1 MVKAEETG
9 PGRVI
14 GGRYRLVG
22 TLDFGGMGRVWRAHD
37 ETLRLDVAVKEVWL
51 SPAMPAHEREERL
64 ARAEREARNAAAL
77 RDHPHV
83 VAVHDVVVE
92 DGVPWIVMRLVTGQS
107 LEKRLA
113 DGPLPAE
120 DAVRVAGQLLDALE
134 AAHGAGI
141 VHRDVKPANV
151 LLAEDGTALLAD
163 FGIAVHHA
171 DTTITGTG
179 TLIGSVEYMAP
190 ERLNGEDG
198 LAESDLYSLGV
209 TLYQAVEGLSPFRR
223 GTPTATLT
231 AVLLEDAPAPEHAGA
246 LATLITRLLDK
257 DPGRRPDLTE
267 ARALLTASSTK
278 KLDDPAE
285 RTGKLDRTA
294 KETKKF
300 EEITEPPKPP
310 KPPERPGGPAK
321 GVSAGRTAGVVA
333 VLVVVGLVTL
343 LVTRGAVGH
352 LASQLFD
359 RSSATSSATA
369 TPSTT
374 ERSTPRTTPT
384 RTTPTRTRATTP
396 SARPADLDREAGD
409 TTPLTTSALLADS
422 FTDDKNVHYTRKSA
436 GVRDCVTQYLSQ
448 RVRDLLRRSGCD
460 KAVGATYVDD
470 SGRILA
476 MVWVVPMKDEQ
487 TAKTAYEAY
496 DSGSWGV
503 MCPGKGPGAE
513 ICDEDKDTSRAT
525 RSGYTRRTHRYL
537 IESNALYIN
546 LTTASSAKPALT
558 AAASAAADSAGPLNH
573 PGNR

>member
-1 MVKAEETG
+1 MAEETG

-37 ETLRLDVAVKEVWL
+37 EVLRIDVAVKEVWL
-51 SPAMPAHEREERL
+51 SPAMPPEERQERL

-92 DGVPWIVMRLVTGQS
+92 DDVPWIVMRLVSGRS

-113 DGPLPAE
+113 EGPLSAE
-120 DAVRVAGQLLDALE
+120 EAVRVAGDLLDALE

-151 LLAEDGTALLAD
+151 LLAEDGETLLAD

-190 ERLNGEDG
+190 ERLNGKDG

-231 AVLLEDAPAPEHAGA
+231 AVLLEEAPAPEHAGV
-246 LATLITRLLDK
+246 LTTLITRLLDK
-257 DPGRRPDLTE
+257 DPERRPDIAG
-267 ARALLTASSTK
+267 ARALLTASATK
-278 KLDDPAE
+278 KLDDTA
-285 RTGKLDRTA
+285 DRTEKLGKPV
-294 KETKKF
+294 KETRKF
-300 EEITEPPKPP
+300 EEITGPPKTTSPVL
-310 KPPERPGGPAK
+310 A
-321 GVSAGRTAGVVA
+321 VSAVAG
-333 VLVVVGLVTL
+333 LVVVGLVIL
-343 LVTRGAVGH
+343 LVTRGAVSYV
-352 LASQLFD
+352 ASTLFGKSASTS
-359 RSSATSSATA
+359 SSASA

-374 ERSTPRTTPT
+374 GRTTPST
-384 RTTPTRTRATTP
+384 TSRSSTTTSRERTTARAK
-396 SARPADLDREAGD
+396 PADLDSAAGD
-409 TTPLTTSALLADS
+409 TTPLTASALLADS
-422 FTDDKNVHYTRKSA
+422 FTDDRNVRYTRTNG
-436 GVRDCVTQYLSQ
+436 GVRNCVTEYLSQ
-448 RVRDLLRRSGCD
+448 EVRDMLRRSGCD
-460 KAVGATYVDD
+460 KAVAGTYRD
-470 SGRILA
+470 SSDKMLV

-487 TAKTAYEAY
+487 TAQTAYDAQ
-496 DSGSWGV
+496 DSGSWGI
-503 MCPGKGPGAE
+503 MCPGSGPGAE
-513 ICDEDKDTSRAT
+513 ICDDNKDTSRAT
-525 RSGYTRRTHRYL
+525 RGAYTRRTHRYL
-537 IESNALYIN
+537 VRSTAMYIN
-546 LTTASSAKPALT
+546 LSRDSGAKPALVS
-558 AAASAAADSAGPLNH
+558 AASAAVDSAGPMNH